1 MDLHFMKQITTTILV
16 FNVIAI
22 ISLIIALPVSSAP
35 QNTIKQIGSKAIEA
49 KIAQMTLVEKI
60 DFIGGYQQFNIRSY
74 EHLDIPEIRIAD
86 GPVGIRNF
94 GPSTAYPASIAIAAA
109 WDKSIAYKVGQSIA
123 MEARAHNIHLML
135 GPGVNIYRLPITGRN
150 FEYMGEDPYLAG
162 ELAKQYIDGMQG
174 QGVMANTKHY
184 VANNQE
190 FDRNYTSSNMDERTL
205 HEIYLPPYKASV
217 DAGVATMMTG
227 YNLVNGVHMSEH
239 DHLNNKILKGDWG
252 FSGFIVSDWVSTYD
266 AVAATN
272 GGLDLEMPSGAW
284 MNQENLLPAI
294 KSGQVKVA
302 TIDDKIRRIL
312 TTYDKFGYF
321 TQANLKHNF
330 TLDKNYVR
338 NTALEA
344 ARGGMVLLKNAN
356 NVLPIKKDDI
366 KSIAVIG
373 PNADPLV
380 SGGGGSSFTT
390 PLHPKSLLMA
400 VKEIAGKN
408 IEVSHHAGIF
418 TGSPMPKNIWQ
429 NSPFYIYDGNKKV
442 KGIKAEFYSGK
453 ELSGEKLL
461 EKIYPKL
468 ILENEQL
475 WADKAIS
482 KTNFSVRFTSY
493 FTPQESSYFSLAG
506 QGDDGYRIL
515 LDDIEV
521 ISVWRDQ
528 GPTIAKKEIFM
539 NAGQEYKVVTEYYQ
553 AGGGALIY
561 QGIQKA
567 VLNSP
572 PSTFKS
578 AAITVAKKADLVVLA
593 VGFNPQTEGESYD
606 RSFELPYQQSQFIKD
621 ITAEHENVIVVL
633 NAGGNVDMKPWVDD
647 INALIMAWYPGQE
660 GNQAIAEIIF
670 GKTNPS
676 GKLPASFEVNI
687 EDNPSYQHYFDKDND
702 KVVFYGEGLFMG
714 YRYWDTA
721 KIKPRYA
728 FGYGLSYTQF
738 SFDKLTTNQQQYTAN
753 ETVNINVTVK
763 NTGQLAGAEVIQVY
777 VHDKKS
783 RLVRPEKE
791 LKGFAKVWLKK
802 GEQKTVTLSLDKS
815 AFSYYDDVSHQ
826 WLLEPGQFTLLVG
839 NASDN
844 ILLRKS
850 ISIDE

>member
-1 MDLHFMKQITTTILV
+1 MDLNFMKQLTTTISFFL
-16 FNVIAI
+16 AI
-22 ISLIIALPVSSAP
+22 TLFSAITALPFSSAA
-35 QNTIKQIGSKAIEA
+35 QSIVKQIGSKAIEA
-49 KIAQMTLVEKI
+49 KIAKMTLAEKI
-60 DFIGGYQQFNIRSY
+60 DFIGGYQQFNIRGY
-74 EHLDIPEIRIAD
+74 EHLGIPEIHIAD

-94 GPSTAYPASIAIAAA
+94 GPSTAYPASIAIAAS

-162 ELAKQYIDGMQG
+162 ELATHYIQGMQG
-174 QGVMANTKHY
+174 QRVMANTKHY

-190 FDRNYTSSNMDERTL
+190 FDRNHTSSDMDERTL
-205 HEIYLPPYKASV
+205 HEIYLPPFKASV

-227 YNLVNGVHMSEH
+227 YNPVNGVHMSEH

-266 AVAATN
+266 AIAAAN

-284 MNQENLLPAI
+284 MNQANLLPAI
-294 KSGQVKVA
+294 KSGQVKLA

-321 TQANLKHNF
+321 TEGNLKQNF
-330 TLDKNYVR
+330 ILDKHYVR

-356 NVLPIKKDDI
+356 NVLPVKKNSIKR
-366 KSIAVIG
+366 IAVIG
-373 PNADPLV
+373 PNADPV
-380 SGGGGSSFTT
+380 ISGGGGSSFTT
-390 PLHPKSLLMA
+390 PLHPKSLLTA
-400 VKEIAGKN
+400 VQEIAGKN
-408 IEVSHHAGIF
+408 IAVSHHAGIF
-418 TGSPMPKNIWQ
+418 TGSPMPKDIWQ
-429 NSPFYIYDGNKKV
+429 HSPFYIYDGNKKV
-442 KGIKAEFYSGK
+442 NGVKAEFYLGK
-453 ELSGEKLL
+453 QLSGDKLL
-461 EKIYPKL
+461 EKTYPQV

-475 WADKAIS
+475 WADNAIP

-493 FTPQESSYFSLAG
+493 FTPQESSYYSLAG

-521 ISVWRDQ
+521 ISAWRDQ
-528 GPTIAKKEIFM
+528 GPTTLKKEIFM

-561 QGIQKA
+561 QGIKKA

-572 PSTFKS
+572 PSAFKS
-578 AAITVAKKADLVVLA
+578 ESITVAKKADLVILA
-593 VGFNPQTEGESYD
+593 VGFNPQTEGEAYD

-621 ITAEHENVIVVL
+621 ITAEHNNVIVVL
-633 NAGGNVDMKPWVDD
+633 NAGGNVDMKPWIDD

-670 GKTNPS
+670 GETNPS

-687 EDNPSYQHYFDKDND
+687 EDNPSYQHYFDNDND
-702 KVVFYGEGLFMG
+702 KAVFYGEGLFMG

-738 SFDKLTTNQQQYTAN
+738 SFEKLTADQQRYNAN
-753 ETVNINVTVK
+753 EKVNINVTVK
-763 NTGQLAGAEVIQVY
+763 NTGELAGAEVIQVY

-791 LKGFAKVWLKK
+791 LKAFAKVWLEK
-802 GEQKTVTLSLDKS
+802 GEQKIITLSLDKA
-815 AFSYYDDVSHQ
+815 AFSYYDDESHQ
-826 WLLEPGQFTLLVG
+826 WLLEPGQFTILVG

-844 ILLRKS
+844 ILLQKQ
-850 ISIDE
+850 IFIE

>member
-1 MDLHFMKQITTTILV
+1 MDLFFMKPRTPKIF
-16 FNVIAI
+16 FNFAVVAI
-22 ISLIIALPVSSAP
+22 WAMIVLPVSSAP
-35 QNTIKQIGSKAIEA
+35 KTTIEQIGLEAIDA
-49 KIAQMTLVEKI
+49 KIAKMTLAEKI
-60 DFIGGYQQFNIRSY
+60 DFIGGYQQFNIRGY
-74 EHLDIPEIRIAD
+74 EHLGIPEIHIAD

-94 GPSTAYPASIAIAAA
+94 GPSTAYPASIAIAAS
-109 WDKSIAYKVGQSIA
+109 WDKSMAYKVGQSIA

-162 ELAKQYIDGMQG
+162 ELATHYIQGMQG
-174 QGVMANTKHY
+174 QRVMANTKHY

-190 FDRNYTSSNMDERTL
+190 FDRNHTSSDMDERTL
-205 HEIYLPPYKASV
+205 HEIYLPPFKASV

-227 YNLVNGVHMSEH
+227 YNPVNSVHMSEH

-266 AVAATN
+266 AIAVAN

-284 MNQENLLPAI
+284 MNQTNLLPAI
-294 KSGQVKVA
+294 KSGQVKLA

-321 TQANLKHNF
+321 SEANLKQNF
-330 TLDKNYVR
+330 ILDKHYVR

-356 NVLPIKKDDI
+356 NALPINKDSI
-366 KSIAVIG
+366 KRIAVIG
-373 PNADPLV
+373 PNADPVV
-380 SGGGGSSFTT
+380 SGGGGSSFTE
-390 PLHPKSLLMA
+390 PLHPKSLLTA
-400 VKEIAGKN
+400 VQEIAGKN
-408 IEVSHHAGIF
+408 ITVSHHAGIF
-418 TGSPMPKNIWQ
+418 TGSPMPKDIWQ
-429 NSPFYIYDGNKKV
+429 HSPFYIYDGNKKV
-442 KGIKAEFYSGK
+442 NGVKAEFYLGK
-453 ELSGEKLL
+453 QLSGEKLL
-461 EKIYPKL
+461 EKRYPQVM
-468 ILENEQL
+468 LENEQL
-475 WADKAIS
+475 WADNAIP
-482 KTNFSVRFTSY
+482 KTDFSVRFTSY
-493 FTPQESSYFSLAG
+493 FTPQESSYYSLAG

-515 LDDIEV
+515 VDDIEV
-521 ISVWRDQ
+521 ISAWRDQ
-528 GPTIAKKEIFM
+528 GPTTLKKEIFM

-561 QGIQKA
+561 QGIKKA

-572 PSTFKS
+572 PSAFKS
-578 AAITVAKKADLVVLA
+578 ESITVAKKADLVILA
-593 VGFNPQTEGESYD
+593 VGFNPQTEGEAYD

-621 ITAEHENVIVVL
+621 ISAEHDNVIVVL
-633 NAGGNVDMKPWVDD
+633 NAGGNVDMKPWIDD

-670 GKTNPS
+670 GETNPS

-687 EDNPSYQHYFDKDND
+687 EDNPSYHHYFDNDND
-702 KVVFYGEGLFMG
+702 KAVFYGEGLFMG

-738 SFDKLTTNQQQYTAN
+738 SFEKLTANQQRYTPN
-753 ETVNINVTVK
+753 DKVNINVTVK
-763 NTGQLAGAEVIQVY
+763 NTGELAGAEVIQVY

-791 LKGFAKVWLKK
+791 LKAFAKVWLEK
-802 GEQKTVTLSLDKS
+802 GEQKTVTLSLDKN
-815 AFSYYDDVSHQ
+815 AFSYYDDESHQ
-826 WLLEPGQFTLLVG
+826 WLLESGQFIILVG
-839 NASDN
+839 NASNN
-844 ILLRKS
+844 ILLQEK
-850 ISIDE
+850 IYIE